1 VGNCG
6 EKASGVEEKLTKD
19 LEEFGRARVYGI
31 NFDTDSDVIKDE
43 SKPTLDKIVAVLKA
57 KPDWK
62 LTIEGHRD
70 LTSTPEHNQQL
81 SERRAV
87 SVRNYLQVAGIDPSR
102 LKTVG
107 YGATK
112 PVASNGTELGRAQNR
127 RVELTK
133 Q

>member
-1 VGNCG
+1 M
-6 EKASGVEEKLTKD
+6 TKD

-62 LTIEGHRD
+62 LTIEGHTD